1 MEKDIIHNINPTERL
16 VRIAFSLTLATI
28 PLLIDAPI
36 GALALLPLLAIY
48 PGLTGAIGWDPLHAA
63 VTRFT
68 DGENGAGRGA
78 SGRKSDASGKHG
90 LAGHA

>member
-1 MEKDIIHNINPTERL
+1 MEKDVIHNINPTERL
-16 VRIAFSLTLATI
+16 VRITFSLTLATI

-63 VTRFT
+63 VMRFAP
-68 DGENGAGRGA
+68 GENGDGRRA
-78 SGRKSDASGKHG
+78 SDRRSATGGRG